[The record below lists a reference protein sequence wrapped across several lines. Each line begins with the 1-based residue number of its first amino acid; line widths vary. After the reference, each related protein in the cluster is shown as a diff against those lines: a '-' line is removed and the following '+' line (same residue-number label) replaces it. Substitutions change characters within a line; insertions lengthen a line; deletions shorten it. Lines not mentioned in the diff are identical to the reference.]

1 MYPSENIRELLR
13 GWDNKPSKTNV
24 LELICASANKPSLVD
39 AARVKHWLGCPLSLQ
54 EKLALLEVLIK
65 DS

>member
-1 MYPSENIRELLR
+1 MDPSENIRELLR
-13 GWDNKPSKTNV
+13 GWENKPSNTNA
-24 LELICASANKPSLVD
+24 LELIRASANKPSLAD
-39 AARVKHWLGCPLSLQ
+39 TTRVKHWLRRPLSLQ